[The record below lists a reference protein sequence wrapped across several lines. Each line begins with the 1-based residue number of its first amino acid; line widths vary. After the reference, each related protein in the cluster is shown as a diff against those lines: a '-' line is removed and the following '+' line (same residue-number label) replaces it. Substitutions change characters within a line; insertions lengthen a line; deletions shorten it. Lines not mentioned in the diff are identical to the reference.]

1 MCWCAGRVWA
11 IGAALDVGGVS
22 FLRFVVRGLG
32 IEAVLDRVW
41 CFCVIFKFIFGV
53 FWIIIMEKDG
63 WSDWLTD

>member
-1 MCWCAGRVWA
+1 M
-11 IGAALDVGGVS
+11 
-22 FLRFVVRGLG
+22 RGLG

-63 WSDWLTD
+63 WPDWLISGVLVTVLWDLRDELRMCADVA

>member
-1 MCWCAGRVWA
+1 
-11 IGAALDVGGVS
+11 VGGVS
-22 FLRFVVRGLG
+22 FLGFVVRGLG

-63 WSDWLTD
+63 WPD